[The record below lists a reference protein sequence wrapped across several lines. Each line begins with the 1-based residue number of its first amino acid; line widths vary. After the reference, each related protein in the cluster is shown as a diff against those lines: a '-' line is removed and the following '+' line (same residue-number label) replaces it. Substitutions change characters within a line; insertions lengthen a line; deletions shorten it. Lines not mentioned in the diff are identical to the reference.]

1 MLALTLANLKMMVR
15 NRHTTFW
22 ALFFPLLLVVVFGL
36 FPFDGSGSAS
46 LAVIDKAETPSSQL
60 LIQNLTELEFL
71 RLEFLRLEFLRMQD
85 PAKAESGRESAARAA
100 LKKGE
105 LDYLV
110 LIPAG
115 FGDAPSPD
123 AGSASAEVKLLANA
137 NNVEQNQLVE
147 AAVKHLVAESL
158 SKEESAEGAKSIPA
172 SISPASISP
181 ATISIESVAVP
192 QVRYFDVVLLG
203 LVGLGIMSNSII
215 SIAVKIST
223 YRSQSILKR
232 MLVTPLA
239 IWKYFAAEIVSHLIL
254 AVIQAAIILAVG
266 VFVFGAHIPG
276 NWLWLLVPVIL
287 GSIVFLNIGFILSA
301 WANTPSA
308 ASGMGNAIS
317 LPMMFFAGTF
327 FSTASLPWLLP
338 YLAEALPLTPM
349 ISAMRDVGIDSA
361 SLWQVWRDLAVLT
374 GWVGLTGLAA
384 IKVFRFS

>member
-1 MLALTLANLKMMVR
+1 MLALTLANLKMMLR
-15 NRHTTFW
+15 NRNTTFW

-36 FPFDGSGSAS
+36 FEFDGFGSAS
-46 LAVIDKAETPSSQL
+46 LAVVDEADTLNSKS
-60 LIQNLTELEFL
+60 LIQSLSELEFL
-71 RLEFLRLEFLRMQD
+71 RLQNA
-85 PAKAESGRESAARAA
+85 PGGESVAAAAARAA
-100 LKKGE
+100 LEKGD
-105 LDYLV
+105 LDYLL

-115 FGDAPSPD
+115 FSDAQAPG
-123 AGSASAEVKLLANA
+123 AGSASPRISLLVNA
-137 NNVEQNQLVE
+137 NNLEQNQLVE
-147 AAVKHLVAESL
+147 AAVRHLVAESL
-158 SKEESAEGAKSIPA
+158 YIEGAGEGAETIPA
-172 SISPASISP
+172 AASPASV
-181 ATISIESVAVP
+181 SIESLAVS
-192 QVRYFDVVLLG
+192 QVRYFDALLLG

-239 IWKYFAAEIVSHLIL
+239 IWKYFAAEIISYLIL
-254 AVIQAAIILAVG
+254 AVVQAAIILAVG
-266 VFVFGAHIPG
+266 VFAFGAHVPG

-308 ASGMGNAIS
+308 ASGMGNAIA

-349 ISAMRDVGIDSA
+349 LSAMRAVGIDSA
-361 SLWQVWRDLAVLT
+361 PLWQVWPQLAALA
-374 GWVGLTGLAA
+374 GWVVVTGLAA
-384 IKVFRFS
+384 IKFFRFS

>member
-1 MLALTLANLKMMVR
+1 MIPLTLANLKMMVR
-15 NRHTTFW
+15 NRQTTFW

-36 FPFDGSGSAS
+36 FEFDGFGSAS
-46 LAVIDKAETPSSQL
+46 LAVVDEAGTPNSQL
-60 LIQNLTELEFL
+60 LIQKLAELEFL
-71 RLEFLRLEFLRMQD
+71 QLQNPEEAD
-85 PAKAESGRESAARAA
+85 AAGEAAARAA
-100 LKKGE
+100 LAEGE
-105 LDYLV
+105 LDYLL

-115 FGDAPSPD
+115 FGDGQSPD
-123 AGSASAEVKLLANA
+123 SASTSAGVNLLVNA
-137 NNVEQNQLVE
+137 NNPEQNQLVA
-147 AAVKHLVAESL
+147 AAVSHLVAESL
-158 SKEESAEGAKSIPA
+158 AKDGSGEGAESVPA
-172 SISPASISP
+172 SAPPAPVSIQ
-181 ATISIESVAVP
+181 SVAVP

-239 IWKYFAAEIVSHLIL
+239 IWKYFAAEIISYLIL
-254 AVIQAAIILAVG
+254 AVVQAAVILAVG
-266 VFVFGAHIPG
+266 VFVFGAHLPG

-287 GSIVFLNIGFILSA
+287 GSIVFLNIGFIMSA
-301 WANTPSA
+301 WANSPAA

-349 ISAMRDVGIDSA
+349 ISAMRAVSIESA
-361 SLWQVWRDLAVLT
+361 SLWQIWPQLAVLSL
-374 GWVGLTGLAA
+374 WVVVTALAA
-384 IKVFRFS
+384 IKFFRFN